1 MIQSGKMFDVNNI
14 TLKKLTNSDI
24 VWMNEY
30 RHRVFS
36 IQQMEIYYDKVFQ
49 DAQFIF
55 DN

>member
-1 MIQSGKMFDVNNI
+1 MFDINNI

-30 RHRVFS
+30 RGRVFT
-36 IQQMEIYYDKVFQ
+36 IGTMEHYYDRVLQ
-49 DAQFIF
+49 EPYFIF